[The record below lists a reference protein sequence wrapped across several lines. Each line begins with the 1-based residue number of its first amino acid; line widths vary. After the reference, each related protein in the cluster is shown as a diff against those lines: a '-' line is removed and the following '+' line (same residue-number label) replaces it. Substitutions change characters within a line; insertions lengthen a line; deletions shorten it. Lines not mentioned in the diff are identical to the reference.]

1 MPSASP
7 TPTMPQQL
15 LALALARA
23 RVTVPMGLPPVRM
36 GTPRR
41 LLLYRYWF
49 LRQLA
54 ACCCCWFWHT
64 TQPLTPCWL
73 VPLVSCVS
81 ASRCLLSP
89 TLVLLQQVTT
99 VALVLSPAATLA
111 RYQRQGATRLRATW
125 ELSLR
130 TFLNVLRNPFLL
142 MLNYVATAVV
152 AILAGLVFHHLPFVR
167 VLCVASCDSVLY
179 SHVLSCALLPT
190 EL

>member
-1 MPSASP
+1 M
-7 TPTMPQQL
+7 
-15 LALALARA
+15 
-23 RVTVPMGLPPVRM
+23 
-36 GTPRR
+36 
-41 LLLYRYWF
+41 
-49 LRQLA
+49 
-54 ACCCCWFWHT
+54 
-64 TQPLTPCWL
+64 
-73 VPLVSCVS
+73 
-81 ASRCLLSP
+81 
-89 TLVLLQQVTT
+89 LLQQVTA

-167 VLCVASCDSVLY
+167 VLCVASCDSVSY
-179 SHVLSCALLPT
+179 SHVVSCALLPT